1 MPYYNLLKKEIKSH
15 QRKHRKG
22 KTIDQKQN
30 YCIQCYPVKSISA
43 DNIPD
48 GFEVFWLWISIQY
61 TAKEYTGATIAAFKV
76 LKDEIASNAQSNIL
90 VSITTRIIQSIKFR
104 QITTPLLELSF
115 YLHKLFE
122 STNGFKN
129 LPTDIQ
135 VMNAYQLFHNIQ
147 PNNNMAIS
155 NAEMKAI
162 FDGVFGNNGI
172 DWKNSL
178 TAIHNAAQ
186 ATNTALTT
194 LQTATANRATKII
207 EVPPFYGRDDEDPYE
222 WIQAFLQAHTTNG
235 WADNRKVALAAGHL
249 KEAAYDWYQNDH
261 TNITQ

>member
-1 MPYYNLLKKEIKSH
+1 MPYYNLLKKEIKSY

-43 DNIPD
+43 DN
-48 GFEVFWLWISIQY
+48 Y
-61 TAKEYTGATIAAFKV
+61 TRR
-76 LKDEIASNAQSNIL
+76 DEIASNAQPNIL

-115 YLHKLFE
+115 YYINYLNQQTDLRIYLPIYKNE
-122 STNGFKN
+122 S
-129 LPTDIQ
+129 
-135 VMNAYQLFHNIQ
+135 Y
-147 PNNNMAIS
+147 
-155 NAEMKAI
+155 
-162 FDGVFGNNGI
+162 FDGVFGNNGV

-178 TAIHNAAQ
+178 TAIHTAAQ

-235 WADNRKVALAAGHL
+235 WANDRKVALAAGPS
-249 KEAAYDWYQNDH
+249 
-261 TNITQ
+261 